1 MEDDLNV
8 ENLLETRA
16 ERAAQSETVWALHGR
31 RNKEQLS
38 LSVAVACAAALTAVA
53 ILLFSGRRRRR
64 GHVIER
70 Y

>member
-16 ERAAQSETVWALHGR
+16 ERAAQSETAWAPRSR

-38 LSVAVACAAALTAVA
+38 LSVAVACAAALTVVA
-53 ILLFSGRRRRR
+53 ILLFSRQSRRV
-64 GHVIER
+64 HVIER